1 MFTRP
6 LWNDVKVTL
15 AQNYI
20 WSIIIMFKH
29 IISGEYGH
37 ACRQCWQI
45 YLGFDLFSKC
55 WGTVIGKAF
64 LTSCDCRRAKSTV
77 PHCWR
82 RKVNPEQVACRP
94 MAVFYLNL
102 QPYLDLVDIIVSWLN
117 SCSKHL
123 SHCVL
128 NVTLKATT
136 TKTTSSTKTGQARR
150 LSPWDSGPARI
161 WLMGGGA
168 MFSEPIH
175 QCLPFEIKSFT
186 HQFHIDEFIL
196 WKPFFKFSSREF
208 MEVGRL
214 LETVSSEVV
223 YWFSLHR
230 HMDTVMCCVTFLG
243 SMVNGGPVRLCRL
256 VTSEPSCPVQAFAI
270 LFAQWRNYGPVPQN
284 TSLSLWDVL
293 VYF

>member
-1 MFTRP
+1 M
-6 LWNDVKVTL
+6 
-15 AQNYI
+15 
-20 WSIIIMFKH
+20 
-29 IISGEYGH
+29 
-37 ACRQCWQI
+37 
-45 YLGFDLFSKC
+45 
-55 WGTVIGKAF
+55 IGKAF

-270 LFAQWRNYGPVPQN
+270 LLHNDEIMDLFLKTHPCHYGTCLYISSISFEIFSICWPDWSQTPGLKRSSCP
-284 TSLSLWDVL
+284 SLTGAGTIGTR
-293 VYF
+293 FCMN